1 MGPCNQANGMG
12 VGEMGNAFEFIDP
25 ATGRLAVQIAR
36 VSLDQFVRDHTFY
49 EPNFDE
55 LESLLQEK
63 GACFVTLTNNGIL
76 RGCMGHTD
84 AQYPLAEDVAQNAT
98 AASRDFRFSPVI
110 EEELADIRLEVT
122 ILSPLVELRYDNF
135 EDLMQRLRPGIDGV
149 MLTWQM
155 KRGLLLPQVWR
166 RLPKPAGFLDAIAVK
181 AGLPTRALR
190 ALPPTVVVQTFQV
203 QHFAERGYREPGS

>member
-1 MGPCNQANGMG
+1 MGSALE
-12 VGEMGNAFEFIDP
+12 VIDP
-25 ATGRLAVQIAR
+25 TTGRAAVQVAR
-36 VSLDQFVRDHTFY
+36 VSLDQFVRDHTLY
-49 EPNFDE
+49 EPNIDK

-84 AQYPLAEDVAQNAT
+84 AQYPLAEDVARNAT

-122 ILSPLVELRYDNF
+122 ILSPLLQLKYANF
-135 EDLMQRLRPGIDGV
+135 EELLQRLRPGVDGV

-166 RLPKPAGFLDAIAVK
+166 RLPNPAGFLEAIAIK
-181 AGLPTRALR
+181 ASLPTRELR
-190 ALPPTVVVQTFQV
+190 ARPPTVVVHTFQV
-203 QHFAERGYREPGS
+203 QHFAESGYREPGS

>member
-1 MGPCNQANGMG
+1 MGSALE
-12 VGEMGNAFEFIDP
+12 VIDP
-25 ATGRLAVQIAR
+25 TTGRAAVQVAR
-36 VSLDQFVRDHTFY
+36 VSLDQFVRDHTLY

-55 LESLLQEK
+55 LESLLHEK

-84 AQYPLAEDVAQNAT
+84 AQYPLAEDLSRNAT

-122 ILSPLVELRYDNF
+122 ILSPLLQLRYANF
-135 EDLMQRLRPGIDGV
+135 EELIQRLRPGIDGV

-166 RLPKPAGFLDAIAVK
+166 RLPKPAGFLEAIAIK
-181 AGLPTRALR
+181 AGFPSRELQAR
-190 ALPPTVVVQTFQV
+190 PPTVVVHTFQV
-203 QHFAERGYREPGS
+203 QHFAESGYREPGS

>member
-1 MGPCNQANGMG
+1 MGSALE
-12 VGEMGNAFEFIDP
+12 VIDP
-25 ATGRLAVQIAR
+25 TAGRAAVQVAR
-36 VSLDQFVRDHTFY
+36 VSLDQFVRDNTFY

-84 AQYPLAEDVAQNAT
+84 AQYPLAEDVARNAT

-122 ILSPLVELRYDNF
+122 ILSPLLQLKYANF
-135 EDLMQRLRPGIDGV
+135 EELLQRLRPGVDGV

-166 RLPKPAGFLDAIAVK
+166 RLPNPAGFLEAIAIK
-181 AGLPTRALR
+181 AGFPSRELQAR
-190 ALPPTVVVQTFQV
+190 PPTVVVHTFQV
-203 QHFAERGYREPGS
+203 QHFAESGYREPGS